1 MQEMEGRSRI
11 ISRGKLGERVRLD
24 PGDAAVPDG
33 TEGERP
39 PRSSCRSKNKGDYV
53 PNLPVQPKV
62 NSRKGERRRV
72 SGRRSEFQRA
82 IIFGSRKDPL
92 RFGAVVLY
100 YCSDDSSQTLC
111 PASSTMDSTD
121 DWTTTHDLA
130 VVYIAIAY
138 GTDHDLSDE
147 ELKVLTEALQAW
159 EEREA
164 PAVREVIV
172 EAATAFVE
180 GDAEAEVQRA
190 MRELRSALAPQER
203 RDTVRYLIRIAEADG
218 VLLEREQGFIHA
230 LAEAWSLKELSEEL
244 LENTSAVVQ
253 RRGEDWGLIHE
264 LAFLYILVGHTA
276 GEELSPDT
284 IDVMADRLQE
294 WQPER
299 SEEQVREVVRRA
311 LQVYADEPGEDLIH
325 DSVEA
330 LKQALPSTQRLTVLD
345 DLYTVARADGTITRD
360 ERTLIQS
367 LAKAWD
373 VNVRLNG
380 RGD

>member
-1 MQEMEGRSRI
+1 
-11 ISRGKLGERVRLD
+11 
-24 PGDAAVPDG
+24 
-33 TEGERP
+33 
-39 PRSSCRSKNKGDYV
+39 
-53 PNLPVQPKV
+53 
-62 NSRKGERRRV
+62 
-72 SGRRSEFQRA
+72 
-82 IIFGSRKDPL
+82 
-92 RFGAVVLY
+92 
-100 YCSDDSSQTLC
+100 
-111 PASSTMDSTD
+111 MDTTD

-325 DSVEA
+325 DSVEV
-330 LKQALPSTQRLTVLD
+330 LKQVLPSTQRLTVLD

-360 ERTLIQS
+360 ERALIQS